1 MDISSDTPIK
11 HLEHNILGIPSKAAA
26 ILSGI
31 TYNELESKLVLTSR
45 ISKSNADNLNLALLD
60 SLNIKFGTFVYDKST
75 KEWYN
80 NLKNGNLG
88 GINGKVTKSNIVHQR
103 NGIDSH
109 YELVLEMI
117 PLKSMDKAQFLKYSI
132 DSSSNEMQ
140 SKWDRIA
147 RNGCRKMGSENIVFN
162 RRDHFNEVFESAVL
176 L

>member
-1 MDISSDTPIK
+1 LDISSDTPIE
-11 HLEHNILGIPSKAAA
+11 HLEHNIWGIPSKAAA

-117 PLKSMDKAQFLKYSI
+117 PLKSMDKVQFLKYSI

-140 SKWDRIA
+140 SKWNGIA
-147 RNGCRKMGSENIVFN
+147 RNGCRKMGSKNIVFN
-162 RRDHFNEVFESAVL
+162 RRDRFNEVFESAVL